1 MSQNNKPVTNVEVVV
16 LALGRLNGASRKVH
30 TERIAEEAHRLA
42 PDRFSWRLE
51 EYRDRGWPDKEV
63 VRSGLEDAAKEKN
76 GVLVDGAHATDLSKD
91 GWGLTVAGVEWLK
104 THADR
109 VATLLDLPKAAI
121 PKIPKRDA
129 DRFVKQIRSQPLFKR
144 HNSGR
149 ISEGNRYEFTDMLNC
164 SPDAPHDVI
173 RAKFERLKAMA
184 HQAGD
189 KDVMMFLE
197 ECGIQFSEVLRT
209 FQS

>member
-1 MSQNNKPVTNVEVVV
+1 VSQNNRSVTNVEVVV
-16 LALGRLNGASRKVH
+16 LALARLNGATRKVH
-30 TERIAEEAHRLA
+30 TEHIAEEAHRLA

-51 EYRDRGWPDKEV
+51 EYRERGWPDKEV

-76 GVLVDGAHATDLSKD
+76 GVLVEGAHATDLSKD

-109 VATLLDLPKAAI
+109 VASLLDLPKAAI
-121 PKIPKRDA
+121 PKRDA
-129 DRFVKQIRSQPLFKR
+129 LRFVKQIRSQPLFKR
-144 HNSGR
+144 HDTGG

-173 RAKFERLKAMA
+173 RAKFERMKAMA
-184 HQAGD
+184 QQAGD
-189 KDVMMFLE
+189 KDVLKFLE
-197 ECGIQFSEVLRT
+197 DCGAQFSKVLKSS
-209 FQS
+209 QP